1 MKTNTNL
8 KETIVK
14 SFEISSAYLL
24 DSAKQQ
30 VAQDKDVLLGRLQ
43 SNEFVKVPI
52 VGDFS
57 AGKSSLVNCLMRDRG
72 GQDESLLP
80 VDITPET
87 AIAYEIYATGALQQE
102 GYPQEEMV
110 VFYREDKEVSRGNLD
125 LLKTFQ
131 SRPGD
136 IAKVYVKSP
145 AIAGLQRRGIVL
157 VDMPGI
163 DSGVQEHNDAILHY
177 IDKGTAF
184 VLLMDAGQGA
194 LRTSTLAFLKE
205 LHQYNLR
212 PAILVSKMEKKPAAE
227 LKEIMEYVG
236 IQARGAIGSNVYV
249 GSVSAH
255 EHQIEDFVKYLDGIQ
270 ADELLRER
278 MVPQIAAFINK
289 QITYMNMQGDLLG
302 ANIQNAE
309 KKISEL
315 ETKKAEMEGKLIN
328 NIAADSP
335 EKSTQDILDAVKKE
349 LMLHT
354 EELARMLVRRE
365 KPDDIQACIL
375 NYIRPVVVNAFKEE
389 GRQYAEA
396 LNTVVDEV
404 SHSLQDALDVDKGLV
419 EGIIDDFYDEIVG
432 GLAAA
437 AEILMKM
444 PYIFAKILGWVL
456 RILGGIIPDLL
467 KSIFGKDE
475 EELVAEVEE
484 KIRQDVVRQIVEG
497 MRDHI
502 YAQVLAQQERIR
514 KHLQLNMEQSISNMQ
529 ESVRMSSE
537 NALGKTEL
545 EEQLSQLKAAV
556 AQLENL
562 KAAL

>member
-1 MKTNTNL
+1 MNANTSL

-30 VAQDKDVLLGRLQ
+30 VAQEKEALLSRLQ
-43 SNEFVKVPI
+43 SGKYIKVPI

-72 GQDESLLP
+72 DKDETLLP

-87 AIAYEIYATGALQQE
+87 AIAYEIYAAGALQQE

-110 VFYREDKEVSRGNLD
+110 VFYREDKEISKGNLG
-125 LLKTFQ
+125 LLRTFQ
-131 SRPGD
+131 SQPGD

-145 AIAGLQRRGIVL
+145 TIAGLQRRGIVL

-184 VLLMDAGQGA
+184 VLLMDVGQGA

-205 LHQYNLR
+205 LNQYNLR
-212 PAILVSKMEKKPAAE
+212 PAILISKMEKKPATE
-227 LKEIMEYVG
+227 LNEIKEYVG
-236 IQARGAIGSNVYV
+236 IQARGAIGSNIYV

-255 EHQIEDFVKYLDGIQ
+255 EHQIEDFVKYLDGIEV
-270 ADELLRER
+270 DELVRER
-278 MVPQIAAFINK
+278 MVPQVVAFINK
-289 QITYMNMQGDLLG
+289 QITYMKMQADLLG
-302 ANIQNAE
+302 TDIQNAE

-315 ETKKAEMEGKLIN
+315 EQKKVEMEGKLKN
-328 NIAADSP
+328 NITADSP
-335 EKSTQDILDAVKKE
+335 EKSTQDILDEVKKE

-365 KPDDIQACIL
+365 KSDDIKACIL
-375 NYIRPVVVNAFKEE
+375 NYIRPVIVNAFKEE

-404 SHSLQDALDVDKGLV
+404 SRSLQDALDVDKGLL
-419 EGIIDDFYDEIVG
+419 EGIIDDFHDEIVG

-437 AEILMKM
+437 AEVLMKM
-444 PYIFAKILGWVL
+444 PHIFAKILGWAL
-456 RILGGIIPDLL
+456 RILGSVIPDLL
-467 KSIFGKDE
+467 KSIFGKSE
-475 EELVAEVEE
+475 EKQVAEVEG
-484 KIRQDVVRQIVEG
+484 KIRGEAVRQIVEG
-497 MRDHI
+497 LRDNL
-502 YAQVLAQQERIR
+502 YKQVVAQQERIR
-514 KHLQLNMEQSISNMQ
+514 QHLQVTMEQSISNMQ
-529 ESVRMSSE
+529 DSVRNSSE
-537 NALGKTEL
+537 KAKGKVEL
-545 EEQLSQLKAAV
+545 EKQLSQLKAAV
-556 AQLENL
+556 AELEDL
-562 KAAL
+562 KTAL